1 MTQLFIALFLPLL
14 SPSFQLYSAVVCK
27 ESNCS
32 SSIKIQCF
40 LFSLNNKY
48 VVDVFSAFHCTFYQC
63 LIGNGNWKVF
73 FKDRIITQVPKVTPT
88 QWSQKK
94 TPTKWNASNISTD
107 QDTIFFYQYR
117 HGLQNRLTLSKACQ
131 WHTISTTMY
140 SCDRR

>member
-14 SPSFQLYSAVVCK
+14 SPSSQLYPAVVCK

-63 LIGNGNWKVF
+63 LIRNSNWKVF
-73 FKDRIITQVPKVTPT
+73 FKTESSLRFRKLPQLSDL
-88 QWSQKK
+88 KK
-94 TPTKWNASNISTD
+94 TTTKWNASNISTD
-107 QDTIFFYQYR
+107 QDTILFISIGTVYR
-117 HGLQNRLTLSKACQ
+117 
-131 WHTISTTMY
+131 IV
-140 SCDRR
+140 